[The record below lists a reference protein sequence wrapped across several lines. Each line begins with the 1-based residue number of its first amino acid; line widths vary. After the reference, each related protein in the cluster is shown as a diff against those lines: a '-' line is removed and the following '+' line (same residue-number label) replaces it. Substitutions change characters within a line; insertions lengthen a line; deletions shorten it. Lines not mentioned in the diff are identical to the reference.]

1 MVCCAKNASS
11 DARSVRSRESSDD
24 EDARRTATTASESD
38 EETRIVDDHVL
49 GWIENVRCRER
60 LAAKLEA
67 RARRA
72 RRRNS
77 RPQRKVEQRMR
88 HGTTG

>member
-38 EETRIVDDHVL
+38 EETRVVDD
-49 GWIENVRCRER
+49 RDDD
-60 LAAKLEA
+60 AFA
-67 RARRA
+67 RDRDEDVAV
-72 RRRNS
+72 S
-77 RPQRKVEQRMR
+77 YTHLTLP
-88 HGTTG
+88 TTPYV